1 MFHIFSICPSS
12 LIENNMHSYFDSM
25 KGNFISKN
33 IPKNHKS
40 TSTWKNRELSDVEK
54 TKIKNIFDFLERK
67 KAFITSETGISGLD
81 NLITHLNSSQCE
93 IENAISEE
101 IQSSDCKKIINCE
114 QFISN
119 KIDSLYKFVDI
130 PKKADDLLNLIS
142 PFILKSYNFKLIDP
156 YFYKGWINNTRGKI
170 DYKTREKIEFLTK
183 LCDYLFKNHRELSH
197 VNIEIYGQ
205 GFDNDQNRDKDFP
218 KFLKKELKKFQIFEN
233 LYEDARLEID
243 FFGIDKISNKKKV
256 HDRLFICDQ
265 FSISLND
272 GFFSEEETTNE
283 IFLIND
289 LNRIKKF
296 KETYSKDTKDFIREF
311 SFSLEDIF

>member
-1 MFHIFSICPSS
+1 M
-12 LIENNMHSYFDSM
+12 
-25 KGNFISKN
+25 
-33 IPKNHKS
+33 
-40 TSTWKNRELSDVEK
+40 
-54 TKIKNIFDFLERK
+54 
-67 KAFITSETGISGLD
+67 
-81 NLITHLNSSQCE
+81 
-93 IENAISEE
+93 
-101 IQSSDCKKIINCE
+101 
-114 QFISN
+114 
-119 KIDSLYKFVDI
+119 
-130 PKKADDLLNLIS
+130 
-142 PFILKSYNFKLIDP
+142 
-156 YFYKGWINNTRGKI
+156 
-170 DYKTREKIEFLTK
+170 
-183 LCDYLFKNHRELSH
+183 
-197 VNIEIYGQ
+197 
-205 GFDNDQNRDKDFP
+205 DNDQNRDKDFP